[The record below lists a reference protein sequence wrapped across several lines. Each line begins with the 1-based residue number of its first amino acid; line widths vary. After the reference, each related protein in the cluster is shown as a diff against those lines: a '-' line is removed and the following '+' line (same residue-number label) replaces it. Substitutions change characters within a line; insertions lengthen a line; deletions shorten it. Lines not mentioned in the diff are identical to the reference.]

1 MQKGWRFYKKFN
13 IWLKRSTN
21 PTFDNNEYET
31 GKYLSVNS
39 ELIIKERVNIKVY
52 RNSLLK

>member
-52 RNSLLK
+52 RNSLLN